1 MQSKTERHSFGKV
14 PKGFFQIFRLIKKE
28 VYLDNVIYAIMLI
41 ILLRSLFIMVSDM
54 LQVLYQ
60 LVKIDLLP

>member
-1 MQSKTERHSFGKV
+1 MQSKTARHSLWKSAER
-14 PKGFFQIFRLIKKE
+14 FFQIFRLIKKE